1 MTVVS
6 IRLNKT
12 FFDKNFFKF
21 SPAEWAFNQ
30 ITKLLVGQLA
40 LFGHARHEIIGNILV
55 SSSVRRSCSD
65 TTFLMSLGIVD
76 EK

>member
-1 MTVVS
+1 MTIVS

-12 FFDKNFFKF
+12 FFNKNLLKF
-21 SPAEWAFNQ
+21 SPAEWALNK
-30 ITKLLVGQLA
+30 IAKLLVGQLA
-40 LFGHARHEIIGNILV
+40 LFGHARHKIIGNILV

-65 TTFLMSLGIVD
+65 TTFLMSLGVVN